1 LKLAIVR
8 QKYNPY
14 GGAERFVSRAVPAL
28 ERTGAEV
35 TLICRK
41 STGWGARRTLTVD
54 PFNVGNLWR
63 DWSFARAARAAWRRE
78 AFDVVQ
84 SHERIPGCDVYRAGD
99 GVHRRW
105 LEIRRASSSLL
116 EKAGIALNPYHRYV
130 CAAERAMFERLGMAL
145 NPYHRYV
152 CAAERELFEHPR
164 LRAVICNSRMVS
176 DEIRRGFR
184 IAPEKLHVVYNGVDL
199 QHFHPRRRE
208 ELREAARAELGC
220 RSHDTLFLFVGAGFA
235 RKGLDAAIE
244 AMKAAKR
251 PSFWLLVVGTDRE
264 SRRFAAQAAP
274 LGERVRFLGG
284 RQDVRPLYAAAD
296 CFILPSRYDPFPN
309 TALEAF
315 AMGLPAIVSSR
326 CGAAEVVE
334 AGVNGWVCEP
344 DDVPGI
350 ARVMHEADRAL
361 RTGALAQAARATAE
375 RYGMDEMAG
384 KLNKLY
390 ASLAR
395 EAA

>member
-1 LKLAIVR
+1 VRLAIVR
-8 QKYNPY
+8 QRYNAF
-14 GGAERFVSRAVPAL
+14 GGAERFISRALPAL
-28 ERTGAEV
+28 ERAGTDV
-35 TLICRK
+35 TLIARK
-41 STGWGARRTLTVD
+41 AEGWGARKVLKVD
-54 PFNVGNLWR
+54 PFYVGKVWR
-63 DWSFARAARAAWRRE
+63 DWSFARAARATWRRKG
-78 AFDVVQ
+78 FDLVQ

-105 LEIRRASSSLL
+105 LDLRARVAPL
-116 EKAGIALNPYHRYV
+116 
-130 CAAERAMFERLGMAL
+130 FERLGMAL

-199 QHFHPRRRE
+199 QHFHPRKRE

-350 ARVMHEADRAL
+350 ARLMHEADRAL
-361 RTGALAQAARATAE
+361 RTGTLAQAARATAE